1 MNGESEDIFT
11 IIKSNIV
18 GYRMLPHQ
26 TVYGILRLFGEV
38 LIGYFKRISYP
49 HISSFCFYQLAL
61 LLGPMP
67 HSVL

>member
-38 LIGYFKRISYP
+38 LIGYFKRIS
-49 HISSFCFYQLAL
+49 
-61 LLGPMP
+61 
-67 HSVL
+67 